1 MKDILNYNEVVTKE
15 GFNVQRGMNYRPQGR
30 RYSILLMSVRENSP
44 YNDGFDEKGE
54 KLMYEGED
62 VSRRE
67 KKNPKEFD
75 QPLFTKNGKLTNN
88 GLFFKAAEDFKY
100 KRKEKPELVRV
111 YEKISNNVWSDKGWF
126 KLVDAEFNHSSAEKR
141 KVFKFIL
148 LPEGLEVKMTRE
160 EIEEFEFSRRIPT
173 EVKRI
178 VWERDNGKCSHPGC
192 DSKKDLHFD
201 HIIPWSKGGSSR
213 DPKNIQILC
222 GKHNLKKSDKII

>member
-1 MKDILNYNEVVTKE
+1 MKDILTYNEVVTKE
-15 GFNVQRGMNYRPQGR
+15 GFNIQRGMNYRPKDR

-54 KLMYEGED
+54 KLIYEGED

-67 KKNPKEFD
+67 NKKPKEFD

-88 GLFFKAAEDFKY
+88 GAFLKATEDFKY

-126 KLVDAEFNHSSAEKR
+126 KLIDAEYNYSETERR

-148 LPEGLEVKMTRE
+148 LPEGSEIKMTRE
-160 EIEEFEFSRRIPT
+160 EVEEFEFSRRIPT
-173 EVKRI
+173 EVKRA
-178 VWERDNGKCSHPGC
+178 VWERDGGKCSHSGC
-192 DSKKDLHFD
+192 ESKKDLHFD
-201 HIIPWSKGGSSR
+201 HIIPWSKGGSSG
-213 DPKNIQILC
+213 DSKNIQILC
-222 GKHNLKKSDKII
+222 SKHNLKKSDKII

>member
-1 MKDILNYNEVVTKE
+1 MKDILTYNEVVNIE
-15 GFNVQRGMNYRPQGR
+15 GFNVQRGMNYRPQNR

-44 YNDGFDEKGE
+44 YNDGFDSNGE
-54 KLMYEGED
+54 KLIYEGED

-67 KKNPKEFD
+67 NKNPKDLD

-88 GLFFKAAEDFKY
+88 GAFFKAAEDFKY
-100 KRKEKPELVRV
+100 KRKEKPELVIV

-126 KLVDAEFNHSSAEKR
+126 KLVDAEFNYSEIEKR

-148 LPEGLEVKMTRE
+148 LPEGSEIKMTRE

-178 VWERDNGKCSHPGC
+178 IWERDGGKCSHSGC
-192 DSKKDLHFD
+192 DSKNNLHFD
-201 HIIPWSKGGSSR
+201 HIIPWSKGGSSN